1 MSRLAKCTVNENRE
15 RNLRRNLH
23 QLVAKHGR
31 QLNIQI
37 SHVKC
42 RVKNYRKGKVRT
54 ETVSWPVIHLS
65 QWMHCMLAQG
75 GELLLAGHN
84 VSKTDGWQ
92 RVFNQFWK
100 EYQLVDPSHPIYHD
114 VEESLHRNFIPYTLH
129 GDEGRGRNKT
139 PVLIESFCPVVSY
152 KGVEYTNIKS
162 LFVEKYINACWIVS
176 AVYIPE
182 SIPVWIWSFW
192 A

>member
-23 QLVAKHGR
+23 QLVARHGR

-84 VSKTDGWQ
+84 VSKTDCWQ
-92 RVFNQFWK
+92 RVFSQFWK
-100 EYQLVDPSHPIYHD
+100 DYQLVDPSHPIYHD
-114 VEESLHRNFIPYTLH
+114 VEESLRKNFIPYTLH

-139 PVLIESFCPVVSY
+139 PLLIESFCPVVCY
-152 KGVEYTNIKS
+152 KGVEYTNIS
-162 LFVEKYINACWIVS
+162 GYLDKYINCHFS
-176 AVYIPE
+176 FTSPKK
-182 SIPVWIWSFW
+182 SI
-192 A
+192 